1 MELALPHARSYKQ
14 TPSTNSLTQP
24 TKKMHTVG
32 ALLLAFGSVAQ
43 SQQCPDIHV
52 FGARE
57 TTVAPGYGSSGAL
70 IQMIQSTHPGTTAE
84 AIVYPACGGQDSC
97 GGIEYGESV
106 RQGTNAVS
114 AAVNSFHQR
123 CPSTSFILVGYSQ
136 V

>member
-1 MELALPHARSYKQ
+1 
-14 TPSTNSLTQP
+14 
-24 TKKMHTVG
+24 MHP
-32 ALLLAFGSVAQ
+32 AAILLLAFGSVTQ

-57 TTVAPGYGSSGAL
+57 TTVTPGYGSSGAL
-70 IQMIQSTHPGTTAE
+70 IQMIQSAHPGTTAE

-97 GGIEYGESV
+97 GGIQYGESA

-114 AAVNSFHQR
+114 AAVNLFHER
-123 CPSTSFILVGYSQ
+123 CPSTRLILVGYSQ